1 MSRFQQRRIGR
12 TDLQVSVL
20 GLGGAPLG
28 DLYERIPPDRALA
41 TLETAYRRGIRLF
54 DTAPLYGHGLSEHRF
69 GYVLR
74 DKPHA
79 EFVIS
84 TKVGRWL
91 RPERSDRVDRG
102 QFVGGLNF
110 QTVYD
115 YSYDGTMRALE
126 QSYQRL
132 GMDRIDIALIHD
144 VDIWTHGSGE
154 AYERRFRQTM
164 DGAYRALDELRR
176 SRVVRAIGV
185 GINEVAP
192 CVRFANEAA
201 FDCFLLAGRYTLL
214 EQNGLDDLLPLAEQ
228 QGFSLLIGGPF
239 NSGILAT
246 GATPGAKYNYKLA
259 PEAILE
265 RVARID
271 VICQRHHVPL
281 AAAAI
286 QFPLGHP
293 SIAAI
298 VPGAV
303 SPSEVERNADY
314 IDLPIPQS
322 LWDELKAE
330 KLLAADARVPI
341 TGAT

>member
-28 DLYERIPPDRALA
+28 DLYERIPPDRELA

-69 GYVLR
+69 GHVLR

-126 QSYQRL
+126 QSYQCL
-132 GMDRIDIALIHD
+132 GMDRVDIALIHD
-144 VDIWTHGSGE
+144 VDIWTHGSAE

-176 SRVVRAIGV
+176 SSLTVSEFLTSTLSRDCRD
-185 GINEVAP
+185 
-192 CVRFANEAA
+192 AA
-201 FDCFLLAGRYTLL
+201 GAARQHCHESSA
-214 EQNGLDDLLPLAEQ
+214 QSPPNGGNRIRNVPFRPQ
-228 QGFSLLIGGPF
+228 WRPPSGG
-239 NSGILAT
+239 
-246 GATPGAKYNYKLA
+246 KL
-259 PEAILE
+259 
-265 RVARID
+265 R
-271 VICQRHHVPL
+271 
-281 AAAAI
+281 
-286 QFPLGHP
+286 
-293 SIAAI
+293 
-298 VPGAV
+298 
-303 SPSEVERNADY
+303 
-314 IDLPIPQS
+314 
-322 LWDELKAE
+322 EL
-330 KLLAADARVPI
+330 
-341 TGAT
+341 

>member
-1 MSRFQQRRIGR
+1 MNRFQQRRIGR

-69 GYVLR
+69 GHVLR
-74 DKPHA
+74 DKPRA

-91 RPERSDRVDRG
+91 RPERSEQVDRG

-144 VDIWTHGSGE
+144 VDIWTHGSAE
-154 AYERRFRQTM
+154 AYERRFRQAM

-176 SRVVRAIGV
+176 SRRGQGHRRRDQRGRALRSLRERSRVR
-185 GINEVAP
+185 
-192 CVRFANEAA
+192 
-201 FDCFLLAGRYTLL
+201 
-214 EQNGLDDLLPLAEQ
+214 LLP
-228 QGFSLLIGGPF
+228 
-239 NSGILAT
+239 
-246 GATPGAKYNYKLA
+246 
-259 PEAILE
+259 
-265 RVARID
+265 ARRPI
-271 VICQRHHVPL
+271 H
-281 AAAAI
+281 AA
-286 QFPLGHP
+286 
-293 SIAAI
+293 
-298 VPGAV
+298 
-303 SPSEVERNADY
+303 
-314 IDLPIPQS
+314 
-322 LWDELKAE
+322 
-330 KLLAADARVPI
+330 
-341 TGAT
+341 